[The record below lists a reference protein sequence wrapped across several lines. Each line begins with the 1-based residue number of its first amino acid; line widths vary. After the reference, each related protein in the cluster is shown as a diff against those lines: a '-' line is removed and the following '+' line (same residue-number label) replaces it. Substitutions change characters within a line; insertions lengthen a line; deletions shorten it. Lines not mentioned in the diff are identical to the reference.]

1 MGNSDYDELLR
12 EYTGRITGQSD
23 EANLIKSV
31 PWSLGT
37 PGDLPTL
44 LKGLQLE
51 AARFCE
57 LPRQLT
63 YSIIVPMSN
72 TPPRFLNELI
82 LSVRCQSWFNWELI
96 LIDDGSERREH
107 LPLAARWAEQDSR
120 IRFLT
125 MDRRRGRIA
134 TKNAALEAAVG
145 EFVCMIDDR
154 AMLHPSALGIFSRQ
168 LNTANEINL
177 IFSHEARLEEG
188 TPRIRKYIR
197 KPDFDLFTLLRK
209 NYIGHLTAI
218 RSDLLLAVRQSGKV
232 FRPGYD
238 GVEDH
243 DLMIRLA
250 MSGKVE
256 SKSLPFFLYYSRN
269 PSGRHAL
276 AEETDPDVRRL
287 TLNLIE
293 EYLPEI
299 YPGARWAIVPPS
311 PLGGNQYPGIHLRSL
326 PQHPNPSLLVIMPFK
341 DQPEM
346 TLRCLDSIERQE
358 HELDVEVVMVNQR
371 SRDPQTKRILRAW
384 MDRPRRYRYQILDH
398 EGAFNY
404 ARMNNGAFEK
414 FGRDKDLLLLLN
426 NDTEIFSVDCFQ
438 TMAMQAL
445 ADEKCG
451 IVGMR
456 LLYPDDG
463 SVQHGGMKI
472 WDNVLAVCGFHLV
485 DHSRRPDEYVND
497 ERIAFGV
504 TFAVAMMRRTT
515 FERLGML
522 EEVLYPNAFGDVALC
537 AKVNEAGLSNYY
549 FGTLLGLHYELKT
562 RGRCHED
569 VEYVAVC
576 ERYGLVL
583 SHWMLRNMSYVET
596 SDSSHSYTPPSSSP
610 TFSSTPGFLPSGSL
624 PIRYRVA
631 DKLNNT
637 LKAILGP
644 VHPLVRS
651 GVHHSW
657 GMLRGIRSRMPRR
670 RPISNQGWLKRL
682 REVDP
687 AVRGPHWNRDVIKTN
702 QGVLDSEESIS

>member
-1 MGNSDYDELLR
+1 MGISDCDELLR
-12 EYTGRITGQSD
+12 EYTGRITGHTD
-23 EANLIKSV
+23 EASLIKSV
-31 PWSLGT
+31 PWSLGG
-37 PGDLPTL
+37 PGDLSAL

-51 AARFCE
+51 AARLCE
-57 LPRQLT
+57 LPHQLT
-63 YSIIVPMSN
+63 YSLIVPMTN
-72 TPPRFLNELI
+72 TPPRFLNDLV
-82 LSVRCQSWFNWELI
+82 LSVRCQSWFQWELI

-107 LPLAARWAEQDSR
+107 LPLAARWAEEDAR

-125 MDRRRGRIA
+125 MDRRRGRVA
-134 TKNAALEAAVG
+134 AKNAALEAAAG
-145 EFVCMIDDR
+145 EFACVIDDR
-154 AMLHPSALGIFSRQ
+154 ALLHPSALGIFARQ
-168 LNTANEINL
+168 LNAEPAINL

-188 TPRIRKYIR
+188 STRIRKYIR
-197 KPDFDLFTLLRK
+197 KPDLDLFTLLRK
-209 NYIGHLTAI
+209 NYIGNLTAI
-218 RSDLLLAVRQSGKV
+218 RTELLLAVRNAGKV

-250 MSGKVE
+250 RSGKVE
-256 SKSLPFFLYYSRN
+256 SRSLPFYLYYSRN

-276 AEETDPDVRRL
+276 AEETDPDIRRM

-326 PQHPNPSLLVIMPFK
+326 PDHPNPSLLVIMPFK

-358 HELDVEVVMVNQR
+358 HELDIEVVMVNQR
-371 SRDPQTKRILRAW
+371 SRDPQTKRVLQSW
-384 MDRPRRYRYQILDH
+384 MDRPRRYRYRIHDH

-445 ADEKCG
+445 ADEHCG
-451 IVGMR
+451 VVGMR

-472 WDNVLAVCGFHLV
+472 WDNVLAVCGFHQV
-485 DHSRRPDEYVND
+485 DHSRRPEEYVND

-504 TFAVAMMRRTT
+504 TFAIAMMRRTT

-522 EEVLYPNAFGDVALC
+522 EEVVYPNAFGDVAFC
-537 AKVNEAGLSNYY
+537 AKAIEAGLKNYY
-549 FGTLLGLHYELKT
+549 FGTLIGLHYEMKT

-569 VEYVAVC
+569 VEYVAVA
-576 ERYGLVL
+576 ERYSRVC
-583 SHWMLRNMSYVET
+583 SHWMLRSLSYSEF
-596 SDSSHSYTPPSSSP
+596 SESSQSYTLQ
-610 TFSSTPGFLPSGSL
+610 TSSTGFASPSGFAPGAYPL
-624 PIRYRVA
+624 RYRVA
-631 DKLNNT
+631 DRINSTIKSV
-637 LKAILGP
+637 LGP
-644 VHPLVRS
+644 AHPVVKSGIHRS
-651 GVHHSW
+651 WH
-657 GMLRGIRSRMPRR
+657 MLRGFHAGINRL
-670 RPISNQGWLKRL
+670 RPKNRVGWLKRSRAIVPDSRRPHL
-682 REVDP
+682 NLD
-687 AVRGPHWNRDVIKTN
+687 VRSTHNDV
-702 QGVLDSEESIS
+702 LESDEAIR